1 MGIVFFV
8 PISAGWALACMLVLV
23 IHRGAAGIARP
34 FPLLLRPLVYIAAW
48 PLLCY
53 VLPGL
58 LGMAII
64 ILTRLSMGVPVWGG
78 LP

>member
-8 PISAGWALACMLVLV
+8 PISAGWALLCLVV
-23 IHRGAAGIARP
+23 VAIHRGAAGMARP
-34 FPLLLRPLVYIAAW
+34 FPGLLRPLVYLTAW

-64 ILTRLSMGVPVWGG
+64 ILARLSLGVPVWDG